1 MLTERQ
7 VATLQAA
14 LLYWQEEMCPHGESG
29 MRPYLES
36 PGLEP
41 LSAAETAELCDQL
54 KHNVCYAVYDSAK
67 ERLAG
72 SELFQECQ
80 EAQLAAGSLTVAA
93 VLLP

>member
-7 VATLQAA
+7 VATLRAA
-14 LLYWQEEMCPHGESG
+14 LLYWQEEMCPHGELG
-29 MRPYLES
+29 MQPYLES

-41 LSAAETAELCDQL
+41 LSAAETAELRDRL
-54 KHNVCYAVYDSAK
+54 NRNVCYAVYDSAK
-67 ERLAG
+67 KRLNG
-72 SELFQECQ
+72 SELFQEYQ